1 MKLTIEDIKNMLKA
15 VDEGE
20 QLEYY
25 DVAQL
30 EWYSYPNPTVVNNF
44 NAFESAFK
52 WRIKPTIEVNGKLC
66 TKAEALHLWNTS
78 VAKKQ
83 GKGYLYNTVGAYQ
96 AGEREEPLLEA
107 GSGTS
112 YRWQQEGVEMHCV
125 NDVPI
130 VEVCNQVGAYYV
142 LSGGKQLYCNSPL
155 DALKLSDAIRATIT
169 KQTI

>member
-20 QLEYY
+20 ELQLFFNIGSDWMTYN
-25 DVAQL
+25 DKCCI
-30 EWYSYPNPTVVNNF
+30 NPF
-44 NAFESAFK
+44 DSAFD

-66 TKAEALHLWNTS
+66 TRAEALQLWNTS

-83 GKGYLYNTVGAYQ
+83 GKGYEYQNAGAYQ
-96 AGEREEPLLEA
+96 VGVYAVPVLDGV
-107 GSGTS
+107 TK

-125 NDVPI
+125 NGVPI